1 MIRALN
7 ILNKINEE
15 QRVTEITEVPSP
27 FCGIGTD
34 DLTIQVDGLSLKVS
48 ENGCAV
54 NTPAFEQ
61 AITDTS
67 ARVDGKEVDLEV
79 AVARAAELL
88 RASNQ
93 PVIGG
98 CATDV
103 NGMRGVM
110 ALADHCG
117 AVVDNMNFTA
127 ARRNLLALQDTG
139 WMNTTLAEIKNRCDL
154 LLIVGVDLEGFA
166 PRFFERYLWN
176 KESMFLEDTS
186 RREIVYIG
194 KAPSAEASTSPAGVK
209 AKVLPCDDQDLPEVM
224 AVLRALVKGKKTV
237 AENIC
242 GIALSDLQAVAE
254 QLKAAKYSVVTWAA
268 GALNFDQAELTVQ
281 MLSEMVK
288 DINTMDTRSSGFPLG
303 GKEGDQTAN
312 QVCGWTSAFPARARF
327 SSGFPEYD
335 PFLYDSSAMLANGEA
350 DILVWVQAFNAAFV
364 PQKTDKPTIVVARS
378 GMVFAKEPDVFIP
391 VGTPGID
398 HAGHA
403 YRLDNVVAIR
413 LKKCRDSGLPSTAE
427 VLNAIEQAL

>member
-1 MIRALN
+1 
-7 ILNKINEE
+7 
-15 QRVTEITEVPSP
+15 VTEITEVPSP

-34 DLTIQVDGLSLKVS
+34 DLTIKVEGLSVKVM

-61 AITDTS
+61 AIADTQ
-67 ARVDGKEVDLEV
+67 ARVDGKEVSLDV
-79 AVARAAELL
+79 AIAKAADLL

-93 PVIGG
+93 PIMGG

-103 NGMRGVM
+103 NGMRAVM
-110 ALADHCG
+110 AVADKAG
-117 AVVDNMNFTA
+117 AVVDNMNFTG
-127 ARRNLLALQDTG
+127 ARRNFLALQDTG
-139 WMNTTLAEIKNRCDL
+139 WMNTTLAEIKNRCDYL
-154 LLIVGVDLEGFA
+154 LVVGVDLEGFA
-166 PRFFERYLWN
+166 PRFFEQYLWN

-186 RREIVYIG
+186 NREIVYLG
-194 KAPSAEASTSPAGVK
+194 KAPSGDASTSPAGNK
-209 AKVLPCDDQDLPEVM
+209 AKVLECADADLPEVM
-224 AVLRALVKGKKTV
+224 AVLRALVKGNKIV
-237 AENIC
+237 AESVA
-242 GIALSDLQAVAE
+242 GIRVAELQKIAE

-312 QVCGWTSAFPARARF
+312 QVCGWTSAYPARAKF

-335 PFLYDSSAMLANGEA
+335 PFLYDSNVMLENGEA
-350 DILVWVQAFNAAFV
+350 DALCWVQSFNSQSV
-364 PQKTDKPTIVVARS
+364 PPETKVPTIVVARS
-378 GMVFAKEPDVFIP
+378 GMVFDKEPDVFIP

-398 HAGHA
+398 HTGHA

-413 LKKCRDSGLPSTAE
+413 LKKLRDSGLPNTAD